1 MTVALLARRPEAL
14 NEVAQSLRSS
24 APSAVIETF
33 PTDTSPES
41 LKKAFADIKQHKSF
55 DNLKLKV
62 AIYSIK
68 HSSKKPFLEET
79 YDEFT
84 DSLESYVGGA
94 FTFSQES
101 IKRFFA
107 DHGEAALDTGAP
119 KKGTLIFTGT
129 LGMSNYFPSY
139 QMSGLLLTAIQA
151 RFVAVLSMQH
161 MVQEGH
167 RSDNWHRV

>member
-1 MTVALLARRPEAL
+1 MAVALLARRPEAL
-14 NEVAQSLRSS
+14 NEIAQSLRSS
-24 APSAVIETF
+24 APGAVIETF
-33 PTDTSPES
+33 STDTSPDS
-41 LKKAFADIKQHKSF
+41 LKKAFADVKQHKSF
-55 DNLKLKV
+55 ENLKLKV

-79 YDEFT
+79 YAEFT

-129 LGMSNYFPSY
+129 LGMLSYFSY
-139 QMSGLLLTAIQA
+139 RMSGLLLTAIQA
-151 RFVAVLSMQH
+151 RFVAVLSSQH

-167 RSDNWHRV
+167 QSDNWHRV